1 MKGEKSMN
9 KSTRKSLNKSMKY
22 KASSTAQSSIKLG
35 GDAVLLKT
43 VGYITTSIFALLCL
57 FPFLLLITSSFMN
70 EKEIL
75 TEGFKLIPN
84 QIDFSAY
91 EFLLG
96 NPQNLIN
103 AYGVTITITVVGTVG
118 GLFFMSMAGYVLNRK
133 DFKYR
138 NPFSF
143 FIYFTTLFSGG
154 LVPSYILMVKTLGL
168 KDSLFAM
175 ILPGMISAWSIFLMR
190 NFLKSIPDSLTEAGI
205 VDGAGDFRIYW
216 QIMMPIAI
224 PSLATVGLFTALG
237 YWNEWYNA
245 MLYIQTP
252 SKFPLQYFLKK
263 IVDLA
268 NIQILVSQGVQVDT
282 SNLPSESIKM
292 ATAVVS
298 IGPIILLYPF
308 VQRYFVSG
316 LTIGSVKG

>member
-1 MKGEKSMN
+1 MEKQKNS
-9 KSTRKSLNKSMKY
+9 RDGIIF
-22 KASSTAQSSIKLG
+22 KAI
-35 GDAVLLKT
+35 
-43 VGYITTSIFALLCL
+43 GYVTTSIFALLCL
-57 FPFLLLITSSFMN
+57 FPFLLLITSSFMD
-70 EKEIL
+70 EKEIVL
-75 TEGFKLIPN
+75 EGFKLIPST
-84 QIDFSAY
+84 IDFGAY
-91 EFLLG
+91 EFLFG
-96 NPQNLIN
+96 NPSTLIN
-103 AYGVTITITVVGTVG
+103 AYGVTITITVVGTLG

-154 LVPSYILMVKTLGL
+154 LVPSYILMVKYLGL
-168 KDSLFAM
+168 KDNLLAL
-175 ILPGMISAWSIFLMR
+175 ILPGIISAWSIFLMR
-190 NFLKSIPDSLTEAGI
+190 NFLKSIPDTLYEAGI

-216 QIMMPIAI
+216 QIIMPIAI
-224 PSLATVGLFTALG
+224 PSLATVGLFTALA
-237 YWNEWYNA
+237 YWNEWYGA

-252 SKFPLQYFLKK
+252 SKFPLQYFLKRM
-263 IVDLA
+263 VDTA
-268 NIQILVSQGVQVDT
+268 NVQMLVAQGIQVDT
-282 SNLPSESIKM
+282 NNLPSESIKM